1 MPWDELGK
9 TILTALESVFTQ
21 QNLAIGHVKFS
32 LKTSAGFLMGNLT
45 GSGAGGELRGSA
57 GQTAQNDPAELI
69 LNARVETDPARLQQ
83 LVETTLR
90 AAIGET
96 ARMQPWAV
104 TVYAPVAPCLLYT
117 SPSPRD

>member
-57 GQTAQNDPAELI
+57 GQMFSGGSLARPVGFPAGHPETLAAPDSAARSDTESDTAIDQ
-69 LNARVETDPARLQQ
+69 
-83 LVETTLR
+83 
-90 AAIGET
+90 G
-96 ARMQPWAV
+96 
-104 TVYAPVAPCLLYT
+104 
-117 SPSPRD
+117 

>member
-32 LKTSAGFLMGNLT
+32 LNTSAGFLMGNRP

-96 ARMQPWAV
+96 ARMQPWAA
-104 TVYAPVAPCLLYT
+104 TVYAPVAPTRPTALT
-117 SPSPRD
+117 A